1 MKQQLERY
9 SDAIDAYIGSVI
21 ESSTYRV
28 ADQDEDLDSEITS
41 YFTSN
46 NLTRAIFL
54 VTSVIAFV
62 TAIWHMLFLAGI
74 DHPYLSGVRFTVTH
88 FFLMGVVIFLSTLSH
103 HEDPKRR
110 RLYNLWTGIIL
121 AVTIAATAYVFLNWD
136 VFHARA
142 GAPTQMDI
150 VISTILILVT
160 LEGARRVVGLPFVIL
175 GVLALLYG
183 LYGNYVPGTLGH
195 GGMSWGRLAAGA
207 GVPDISVGIFGFFM
221 DLSARLITIF
231 IFFGIFLLHLGGSE
245 YFGDFAMKVAGR
257 LRSGPAQVAI
267 ISSGFM
273 GMLSGSAIANVAAT
287 GSFSIPLMKR
297 LGYDKNFAGAVESVA
312 STGGQITPP
321 IMGATAF
328 VMAAII
334 GVPYF
339 EVLVAA
345 AIPALLYYTAVML
358 TAHIRA
364 VKLGFDPIDTE
375 EQVSLGSLLVRS
387 YLFVPILVIVLVLAE
402 GQPAEIGGWRG
413 LQALV
418 LLYAAHQLLTNRDTL
433 VRGAKRIG
441 VTLFRASDSAT
452 RSMAAIMIVI
462 AELAWII
469 EIFQMTGVL
478 QAIASSLLATA
489 ELIALSLPLG
499 SELLI
504 LAIMSAAIGIVF
516 GFGTPSI
523 VAYLVVA
530 LIAAPAMTQVGV
542 EVIGAHMFVFYF
554 AILSAIS
561 PPVAGACLVACG
573 ISQGSFLRTAAYAMR
588 FAFPAYL
595 MPFLWIYE
603 PALIA
608 QAPLVEIA
616 IAFLAIFAGIVI
628 LVSAFEN
635 FLLTDYKLHERVLAF
650 VIAGGMFVPNTTVK
664 LGAAALLAVLFASH
678 VRRYL
683 DKRTTPV
690 AVPWS

>member
-1 MKQQLERY
+1 MKDNLQKY
-9 SDAIDAYIGSVI
+9 TDSIDAYIDSVI
-21 ESSTYRV
+21 ESTTYRV
-28 ADQDEDLDSEITS
+28 GDQAEDLDSKTTA
-41 YFTSN
+41 YFTSSN
-46 NLTRAIFL
+46 ITRIIFIL
-54 VTSVIAFV
+54 TSVLAV
-62 TAIWHMLFLAGI
+62 LTAIWHMLFLAGF
-74 DHPYLSGVRFTVTH
+74 DHPYLSGVRFTVSH
-88 FFLMGVVIFLSTLSH
+88 FLFMGLLIFLSTVSH
-103 HEDPKRR
+103 SENKFKR
-110 RLYNLWTGIIL
+110 YAHNLFTFIIVVAL
-121 AVTIAATAYVFLNWD
+121 VGATAYVFLNWE

-142 GAPTQMDI
+142 GAPNQMDI
-150 VISTILILVT
+150 IVSTILILIT
-160 LEGARRVVGLPFVIL
+160 LEGARRVVGWPFVVL

-195 GGMSWGRLAAGA
+195 SGMSWGRMAAGA

-231 IFFGIFLLHLGGSE
+231 IFFGIFLLHLGGSD
-245 YFGDFAMKVAGR
+245 YFGDVAMRVAGR

-287 GSFSIPLMKR
+287 GAFSIPLMKR
-297 LGYDKNFAGAVESVA
+297 LGYNRNFAGAVESVA

-345 AIPALLYYTAVML
+345 AIPAILYYTAVML

-364 VKLGFDPIDTE
+364 VRMGFDPIDAE
-375 EQVSLGSLLVRS
+375 DQVSLGSLLVRS

-413 LQALV
+413 LQALI
-418 LLYAAHQLLTNRDTL
+418 LLYVAHMLLVNRDTL
-433 VRGAKRIG
+433 VKGAKNIG
-441 VTLFRASDSAT
+441 VTVFRASDSAA
-452 RSMAAIMIVI
+452 RSMAAIMIII

-478 QAIASSLLATA
+478 AAIASSLLHTA
-489 ELIALSLPLG
+489 AALSAMLPMG

-504 LAIMSAAIGIVF
+504 LAIMSALIGIAF

-523 VAYLVVA
+523 VAYLIVA
-530 LIAAPAMTQVGV
+530 LIAAPAMAQIGV

-554 AILSAIS
+554 AILSSIS

-573 ISQGSFLRTAAYAMR
+573 ISQGSFIRTCANAMR

-608 QAPLVEIA
+608 QGTLTEIA
-616 IAFLAIFAGIVI
+616 IAFAGVFVGIVI

-635 FLLTDYKLHERVLAF
+635 FLLTNYKLWERILAF
-650 VIAGGMFVPNTTVK
+650 IVAGGMFVPDMTFK
-664 LGAAALLAVLFASH
+664 LAASALLVIILVSQF
-678 VRRYL
+678 RRYM
-683 DKRTTPV
+683 DRRTTPI
-690 AVPWS
+690 ATPWS